1 MSKAALLIGINYK
14 NTSHELYGC
23 INDVNDV
30 KKILISHYNFNEE
43 NIKIISDDSTD
54 PPTRQNIMNGID
66 WLIEKNKNGCNG
78 LWFHYSGHGS
88 YILDKN
94 NDETDGYDE
103 TIYTVDD
110 KEITDDELKQ
120 KLVTK
125 ITNDTKLFCFMD
137 CCFSGTQL
145 DLNSNITN
153 NTKVICISG
162 CRDDQTAADAFFKT
176 RWSGAMT
183 TYLLKILKKTEYEV
197 PFRKL
202 IKKLNKKLKKNG
214 FTQRPQLSSNFKIKK
229 HFRIQ
234 L

>member
-1 MSKAALLIGINYK
+1 MDKAALLIGINYK
-14 NTSHELYGC
+14 NTNHELNGC

-30 KKILISHYNFNEE
+30 KQVLISQYSFNKK
-43 NIKIISDDSTD
+43 NIKIISDDTTN

-66 WLIEKNKNGCNG
+66 WLIEKNKNGCSS

-103 TIYTVDD
+103 TIYTLDN
-110 KEITDDELKQ
+110 KEITDDELNKMLVQ
-120 KLVTK
+120 KIVK
-125 ITNDTKLFCFMD
+125 NTKLFCFMD

-145 DLNSNITN
+145 DLKPRQTN

-162 CRDDQTAADAFFKT
+162 CRDDQTAADAFFNGK
-176 RWSGAMT
+176 WSGAMT
-183 TYLLKILKKTEYEV
+183 KYLLNILKKTKYKI

-202 IKKLNKKLKKNG
+202 IKKLDKKLKKNM